1 MFHLLK
7 CVKLASGRVY
17 HHRPA
22 INNYKELLNNAKY
35 MSSESAALLQ
45 VQNDAVYSYV
55 YMHRGVHFHL

>member
-7 CVKLASGRVY
+7 CAKLASVRVY

-35 MSSESAALLQ
+35 MSSESAALLH
-45 VQNDAVYSYV
+45 VQNDEVYSNV
-55 YMHRGVHFHL
+55 YMYA